1 MKIDGNQLGGV
12 PPESISK
19 TGAAGD
25 AEATRRAARL
35 GYRNSSD
42 GPSAAGLDSGS
53 TDEVAISGL
62 GRELSRV
69 DSEREARIEKL
80 AALHDQGGI
89 PVDSAQ
95 VAKKVIDDAF
105 YKD

>member
-12 PPESISK
+12 PPESTISK

-42 GPSAAGLDSGS
+42 GPSGFESGS

-62 GRELSRV
+62 GQGLSRV
-69 DSEREARIEKL
+69 DSDREARIEKL
-80 AALHDQGGI
+80 AAQYDQGGI
-89 PVDSAQ
+89 PVDSGQ
-95 VAKKVIDDAF
+95 LAKKVIDDAF
-105 YKD
+105 FKD